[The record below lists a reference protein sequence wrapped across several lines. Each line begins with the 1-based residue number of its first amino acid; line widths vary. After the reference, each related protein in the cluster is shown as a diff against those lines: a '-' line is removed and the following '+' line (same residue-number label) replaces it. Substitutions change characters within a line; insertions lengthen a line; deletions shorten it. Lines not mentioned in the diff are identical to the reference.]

1 MSLEEKIIAAVEGYI
16 AGFSKA
22 DPAAIMALYAD
33 DCSVEDPVGSP
44 LKDGRADVQAF
55 YEASVATGAKLSL
68 DGPIRVAGNE
78 AAFAFTARVNFGDEV
93 HEINVIDT
101 MAFNEDGKI
110 TKMRAFFGP
119 GNMKQV
125 A

>member
-1 MSLEEKIIAAVEGYI
+1 MTLEEKIIAAVEGYI
-16 AGFSKA
+16 EGFSNA
-22 DPAAIMALYAD
+22 DVDAIVALYAEGAT
-33 DCSVEDPVGSP
+33 VEDPVGSP
-44 LKDGRADVQAF
+44 LKEGSEVRAF
-55 YEASVATGAKLSL
+55 YENSVATGAKLSL

-101 MAFNEDGKI
+101 MQFDDEGKI
-110 TKMRAFFGP
+110 VKMRAFFGQS
-119 GNMKQV
+119 NMKQV

>member
-1 MSLEEKIIAAVEGYI
+1 MTLEEKIIAAVEGYI
-16 AGFSKA
+16 AGFSNA
-22 DPAAIMALYAD
+22 DPKAIMALYAD
-33 DCSVEDPVGSP
+33 DCAVEDPVGSP
-44 LKDGRADVQAF
+44 LKDGRAAVQAF
-55 YEASVATGAKLSL
+55 YEASVATGAKLTL

-78 AAFAFTARVNFGDEV
+78 AAFAFTARVNFGDET

-101 MAFNEDGKI
+101 MLFNDEGKI

-119 GNMKQV
+119 ANMKQV